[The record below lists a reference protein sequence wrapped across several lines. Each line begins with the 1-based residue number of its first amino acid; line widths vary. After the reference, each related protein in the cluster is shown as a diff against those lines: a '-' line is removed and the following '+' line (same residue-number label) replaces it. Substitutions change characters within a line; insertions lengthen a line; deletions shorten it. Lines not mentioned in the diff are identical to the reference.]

1 MNYQI
6 LDEEKEKVEKK
17 VVVEKIEDKKV
28 DIQNEEVENEFFD
41 NDKDEVR
48 KLHNKEKIEQ
58 LDKTK
63 KTLLEK
69 KSEILKRYLS
79 ENVIPVLSKGILQVC
94 KDLPEDPVDA
104 LAHYLFKNSFN
115 AKFPPEKYFPQQE
128 Q

>member
-1 MNYQI
+1 M
-6 LDEEKEKVEKK
+6 DKK
-17 VVVEKIEDKKV
+17 IVVDKIEDKKV
-28 DIQNEEVENEFFD
+28 TIQNEEVENEFFD
-41 NDKDEVR
+41 NEKDEVR
-48 KLHNKEKIEQ
+48 KLHNKEKMKQ
-58 LDKTK
+58 LDNSEKSQ
-63 KTLLEK
+63 LEK

-104 LAHYLFKNSFN
+104 LAHYLFNNSFN